1 MPIEELCSL
10 ILNNGLSVVLVGY
23 FIYKDYKFNEQT
35 LGVLGEIKEVLSS
48 LNTWHEAETRI
59 QNHSDR

>member
-1 MPIEELCSL
+1 MTIQELCNL

-48 LNTWHEAETRI
+48 LNTWHASENR
-59 QNHSDR
+59 NFDSDR